1 MSNYFFSK
9 KLLSKLP
16 VHPILCIIVRSIT
29 YFYARHAPIIL
40 THHTTGQLEKTQKV
54 AITHI
59 HTNTDIVTTKNGK
72 HRRNVREWPFTGS
85 IVYKFTSSFHRT
97 MFLWMFIFIYTSFIT
112 SYNQEFITFSRLF
125 TGWRLL
131 LTTTSNTPPPHFEA
145 GGAVSVPFMLQAYT
159 ILILLHTINQFTFSS
174 FGFHNSFWFSKNIL
188 FRKF

>member
-1 MSNYFFSK
+1 M
-9 KLLSKLP
+9 
-16 VHPILCIIVRSIT
+16 HPILRIVVRSIT

-72 HRRNVREWPFTGS
+72 HWRNVREWPFTGS

-131 LTTTSNTPPPHFEA
+131 TTTTDTPPHFEA
-145 GGAVSVPFMLQAYT
+145 GGAVSVPFMQQAYT
-159 ILILLHTINQFTFSS
+159 IWILFNTINQLISVS
-174 FGFHNSFWFSKNIL
+174 FGFFSSWQSSKWF
-188 FRKF
+188 

>member
-1 MSNYFFSK
+1 M
-9 KLLSKLP
+9 
-16 VHPILCIIVRSIT
+16 HPILCIIVRSIT

-131 LTTTSNTPPPHFEA
+131 LLTTTSNTPPPHFEA
-145 GGAVSVPFMLQAYT
+145 GGAVSVPFMQQAYT
-159 ILILLHTINQFTFSS
+159 IWIYYAQSNNLLVNNFDLVNLSTIWNNLKIRKCE
-174 FGFHNSFWFSKNIL
+174 FGVL
-188 FRKF
+188 VL

>member
-1 MSNYFFSK
+1 M
-9 KLLSKLP
+9 LL
-16 VHPILCIIVRSIT
+16 IRCIIVRSIT

-40 THHTTGQLEKTQKV
+40 THHTTGQPKKTEKV

-72 HRRNVREWPFTGS
+72 LERTWESGPLVGS
-85 IVYKFTSSFHRT
+85 IVFMFTSSFHRRT

-131 LTTTSNTPPPHFEA
+131 TTTTSTPPPHFEA
-145 GGAVSVPFMLQAYT
+145 GGAVSVPFMQQAYT
-159 ILILLHTINQFTFSS
+159 IFFLLS
-174 FGFHNSFWFSKNIL
+174 GM
-188 FRKF
+188 